1 MAITDYASLKT
12 TIADY
17 LHRSDLSDAIIAN
30 FIQLGE
36 VRLNRNLRVLQQ
48 EATATLTLS
57 AAQTLESGETLTFD
71 GAGRTVTISGNVE
84 IKKVGEA
91 AAQISFDLEK
101 FLTAVDES
109 YSKKTVKTVTIEI
122 Q

>member
-1 MAITDYASLKT
+1 MDDVSTVSSINIDSSV
-12 TIADY
+12 ADPIVTNIGSY
-17 LHRSDLSDAIIAN
+17 GGS
-30 FIQLGE
+30 
-36 VRLNRNLRVLQQ
+36 
-48 EATATLTLS
+48 TATLTLS

-91 AAQISFDLEK
+91 AVQISFDLEK

-109 YSKKTVKTVTIEI
+109 
-122 Q
+122 